1 MIALT
6 STSHR
11 RPTAAWAISGVAD
24 RPSQPQLAVTA
35 SACLLGLV
43 KLLAHHVSN
52 LPDGL
57 GIVAH
62 HESRLAAG
70 ECTDACVDRFLAESC
85 AVATGE
91 TVPSRVLVQMA
102 LCAVTALSALSF
114 GRPQDSPRVKSHR
127 RRSRRETL
135 SSMTTHPGANLVQR
149 LWTSAILNGLL
160 AVILGVVIL
169 LWPGPSILVAAV
181 VFGVYLLVSGI
192 AQVVSAFSL
201 PASAGGRILLFI
213 SGAASVILA
222 VLAFR
227 HFGEGYAILLLAI
240 WIAVGFIF
248 RGVAATATAISDP
261 AFPGRGW
268 AIFFGIISI
277 LAGIVVLA
285 WPFDSIVTLALVAG
299 IWLIILG
306 VMEIVAGFGMRSDAK
321 KVEKKITG
329 AAA

>member
-1 MIALT
+1 
-6 STSHR
+6 
-11 RPTAAWAISGVAD
+11 
-24 RPSQPQLAVTA
+24 
-35 SACLLGLV
+35 
-43 KLLAHHVSN
+43 
-52 LPDGL
+52 
-57 GIVAH
+57 
-62 HESRLAAG
+62 
-70 ECTDACVDRFLAESC
+70 
-85 AVATGE
+85 
-91 TVPSRVLVQMA
+91 
-102 LCAVTALSALSF
+102 
-114 GRPQDSPRVKSHR
+114 
-127 RRSRRETL
+127 
-135 SSMTTHPGANLVQR
+135 MTTHPGANLVQR

-261 AFPGRGW
+261 AFPGRVPSLNK
-268 AIFFGIISI
+268 A
-277 LAGIVVLA
+277 
-285 WPFDSIVTLALVAG
+285 PPQ
-299 IWLIILG
+299 
-306 VMEIVAGFGMRSDAK
+306 AK
-321 KVEKKITG
+321 TSMTSQ
-329 AAA
+329 AASTDRRRRYRNEDNDVS